1 MRASFI
7 VITALLSTACAQ
19 TPPVTTTYYLA
30 KSSLHAKVVRTVG
43 CDLQD
48 DPLVASALTPIE
60 VLHSAD
66 TSTSPETLS
75 LHKVDGPFA
84 NSELKT
90 DFYADGKGRK
100 PSTRHQLDKAK
111 QY

>member
-43 CDLQD
+43 CDLQNH
-48 DPLVASALTPIE
+48 PLVASALAPIE

-75 LHKVDGPFA
+75 LHKADGPFA

-90 DFYADGKGRK
+90 DFTPMVGCK